1 MLRRVDPVF
10 LILGVLL
17 GIATGVAMASEVS
30 ILVVW
35 AGIALMTASL
45 VEGVERARE
54 RHRR

>member
-35 AGIALMTASL
+35 AGIALTTASL